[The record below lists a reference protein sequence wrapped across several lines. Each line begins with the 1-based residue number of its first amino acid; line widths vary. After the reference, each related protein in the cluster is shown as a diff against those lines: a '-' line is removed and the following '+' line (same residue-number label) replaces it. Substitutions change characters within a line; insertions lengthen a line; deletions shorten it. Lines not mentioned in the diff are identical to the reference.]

1 MRTSINSRGPGF
13 VTAAPP
19 PCALHAAR
27 SGQTQAAPEVRAGRA
42 RAQAADVGVG
52 IMGKEG
58 RQAVNNSD
66 YAVSQ
71 FRFLTRLLLLHG
83 SLSAYRLSRL
93 IKYSFYKNI
102 AFGGMLFFF
111 QFYCGFSG
119 QARSRPPKRGVA
131 WSSKGAVP
139 KRSRVVRGHALCG
152 SRASGEAVTPAAVP
166 QRGEPGGE
174 PGASWAV
181 RVRVATL
188 CP

>member
-1 MRTSINSRGPGF
+1 LRRDLARLPDANLKCYQVRALSGLHRRR
-13 VTAAPP
+13 APR
-19 PCALHAAR
+19 AAAR
-27 SGQTQAAPEVRAGRA
+27 SGRRWRGGLGRLILGRAQAADVGVGIMGKERQAGHGLGRLTPGPAA

-119 QARSRPPKRGVA
+119 QARRPAAAPARA
-131 WSSKGAVP
+131 P
-139 KRSRVVRGHALCG
+139 
-152 SRASGEAVTPAAVP
+152 SRAGRRAPA
-166 QRGEPGGE
+166 
-174 PGASWAV
+174 
-181 RVRVATL
+181 
-188 CP
+188 

>member
-1 MRTSINSRGPGF
+1 MRRDLARLPDANLKCYQVRALSGLHRRR
-13 VTAAPP
+13 APR
-19 PCALHAAR
+19 AAAR
-27 SGQTQAAPEVRAGRA
+27 SGRRWRGGLGRLILG

-71 FRFLTRLLLLHG
+71 FRFLSRLLLLHG

-119 QARSRPPKRGVA
+119 QARRPAAAPARA
-131 WSSKGAVP
+131 P
-139 KRSRVVRGHALCG
+139 
-152 SRASGEAVTPAAVP
+152 SRAGRRAPA
-166 QRGEPGGE
+166 
-174 PGASWAV
+174 
-181 RVRVATL
+181 
-188 CP
+188 

>member
-131 WSSKGAVP
+131 WLSKGAQYESAPGSFAGMPFAAAVRP
-139 KRSRVVRGHALCG
+139 ARLSRLRMCRSAASRVA
-152 SRASGEAVTPAAVP
+152 SRARAGR
-166 QRGEPGGE
+166 RGLG
-174 PGASWAV
+174 
-181 RVRVATL
+181 
-188 CP
+188 